1 MQLHAVRNPLRQG
14 GTDYL
19 FIVDVAFYK
28 IYQPV
33 NLSKILTLSGRKII
47 NNSNMV
53 AKFDEMVSQIEPI
66 KPAPPVMTTVCAFNR
81 IPRNL

>member
-1 MQLHAVRNPLRQG
+1 MQYVIRSCQG

-33 NLSKILTLSGRKII
+33 NLLKILTLSGRKII

-53 AKFDEMVSQIEPI
+53 AKFDEMVSQIGAN
-66 KPAPPVMTTVCAFNR
+66 KTRAACDDYSLRFQ
-81 IPRNL
+81 